1 MWPNWFTIGAFDNID
16 MDPSSTT
23 AMSSFHWTASSIHQ
37 NSFFEEEETTHD
49 LAPLPDGGF
58 LKKLRSF
65 YTDIV
70 PAYLPSTVN
79 PTCIV
84 KADQIPDLKTNTN
97 VEMVRNGLLSF

>member
-1 MWPNWFTIGAFDNID
+1 MKLYTQ
-16 MDPSSTT
+16 STCDQT
-23 AMSSFHWTASSIHQ
+23 GLQLELLTTLLWIHHQ
-37 NSFFEEEETTHD
+37 LQLCHHFIELHLLFIKNSFFEEEETTHD
-49 LAPLPDGGF
+49 LAPLPDGRF

-65 YTDIV
+65 YTEIV

-97 VEMVRNGLLSF
+97 VEM